1 MCYPAFADCL
11 HRKGQHSH
19 CRNLDDESTSVT
31 KIPVIAIRTPNKVNI
46 ASMDQEEW
54 VVSGSK
60 RSVVFVCEGGAGIAC
75 TTSVQVRMMC
85 TRLRLRLGGD
95 AISDVSRAQFYAEVA
110 RSLKFAS
117 KQGEE
122 SLGFEKDV
130 LWRW

>member
-1 MCYPAFADCL
+1 MCHPAFADYL

-54 VVSGSK
+54 VVSGPE
-60 RSVVFVCEGGAGIAC
+60 RFVVFVCEDGAGIAC
-75 TTSVQVRMMC
+75 TTSVQVRIMC
-85 TRLRLRLGGD
+85 TRLRLRLSGD
-95 AISDVSRAQFYAEVA
+95 AITDVSR
-110 RSLKFAS
+110 SLEFAS

-122 SLGFEKDV
+122 SLGFGKDV
-130 LWRW
+130 SRRW